1 MRHRDR
7 LADGFRSFGIGLVV
21 MDRHDT
27 PVPHGYF
34 YATAMLQHAGE
45 IAMAV
50 VTRQTFFAGFSISNS
65 SKAIGYILRGQ
76 TKVKR

>member
-1 MRHRDR
+1 
-7 LADGFRSFGIGLVV
+7 

-50 VTRQTFFAGFSISNS
+50 VTRQTLFAGFSISNS
-65 SKAIGYILRGQ
+65 SEAISVDKQ
-76 TKVKR
+76 K

>member
-1 MRHRDR
+1 MERH
-7 LADGFRSFGIGLVV
+7 G
-21 MDRHDT
+21 T

-50 VTRQTFFAGFSISNS
+50 VTRQTLFAGFSNFTFS
-65 SKAIGYILRGQ
+65 SPEKGELF
-76 TKVKR
+76 